1 MTLNNE
7 KKKKFETR
15 FGSDKHA
22 NKYHVKLNLKSWSI
36 FAKTNERTS
45 KISSKCSNTL
55 AEIVC
60 PIENHVN
67 CMISC
72 TTYDKIHLTSFLS
85 FQLK

>member
-7 KKKKFETR
+7 RKKKFEAR
-15 FGSDKHA
+15 FESDKHA
-22 NKYHVKLNLKSWSI
+22 NKHHVKLNLEFWSI
-36 FAKTNERTS
+36 LAKTSERTPR
-45 KISSKCSNTL
+45 ISSKCSNTL

-72 TTYDKIHLTSFLS
+72 TTYDKIHLTSSSS